1 MTNKSIANS
10 RIEARKMMAE
20 KYGSKAIEDKVVHHI
35 DRNPL
40 NNNLDN
46 LAIMSLSAHIR
57 LHHPRNILKEKF
69 QTTVRLPREIWLQ
82 LRRLE
87 EQGKIKSI
95 HAAILKGL
103 ELIIKEFKVN
113 DK

>member
-1 MTNKSIANS
+1 MREI
-10 RIEARKMMAE
+10 
-20 KYGSKAIEDKVVHHI
+20 
-35 DRNPL
+35 
-40 NNNLDN
+40 
-46 LAIMSLSAHIR
+46 IR
-57 LHHPRNILKEKF
+57 
-69 QTTVRLPREIWLQ
+69 TTVRLPKEIWLQ

-103 ELIIKEFKVN
+103 ELIIKKFKVN